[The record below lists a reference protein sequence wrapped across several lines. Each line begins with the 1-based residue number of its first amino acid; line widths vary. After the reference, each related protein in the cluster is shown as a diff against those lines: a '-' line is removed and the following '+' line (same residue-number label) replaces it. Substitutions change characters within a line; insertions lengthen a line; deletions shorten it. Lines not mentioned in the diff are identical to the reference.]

1 MPIRGLTPWRAPIT
15 PRASQFE
22 EFINEFDPDFRPGSL
37 TSSEEE
43 FSPALEV
50 EEKES
55 AYLVS
60 IDLPGLKKKDVKVA
74 LGDNTLTVTGERVRH
89 FEGEERY
96 TERTY
101 GKFVRSFSVPS
112 GVDADKIDARF
123 EDGVLRITLPKIE
136 GALSHTI
143 KIS

>member
-1 MPIRGLTPWRAPIT
+1 MPIRGLTPWHAQLAP
-15 PRASQFE
+15 RDSQFE
-22 EFINEFDPDFRPGSL
+22 EFINEFDSDFRPGSL

-50 EEKES
+50 EENEN

-60 IDLPGLKKKDVKVA
+60 IDLPGLKKKDIKVG
-74 LGDNTLTVTGERVRH
+74 LGNNILTVTGERQRR
-89 FEGEERY
+89 FEGEEKY

-112 GVDADKIDARF
+112 EVDADKIDARF
-123 EDGVLRITLPKIE
+123 EDGVLLITLPKTE
-136 GALSHTI
+136 GARSHTI